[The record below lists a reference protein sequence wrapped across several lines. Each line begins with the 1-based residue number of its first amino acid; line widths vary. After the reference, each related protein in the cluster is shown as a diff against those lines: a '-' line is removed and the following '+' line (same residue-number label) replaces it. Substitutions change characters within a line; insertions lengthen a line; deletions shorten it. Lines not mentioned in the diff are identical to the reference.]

1 MIVPEEISMIVSS
14 DPKQGAINK
23 SPDGSYFEIGLQDGL
38 MLPTDALNINISVEE
53 STIWWTVPNIITG
66 ENDKMYFI
74 GPGTS
79 TKSELGYPVSTTFEV
94 KQPSPGVYHLLL
106 ENPAGGMPSVFGVG
120 YKFEPL
126 LGFNQGQVFT
136 ITSDITGGSPTILQ
150 TFVITST
157 GTPVVEVVPGGD
169 FKGTN
174 PNAPQDITIPQGL
187 YDLTGLNA
195 SIARELELIGS
206 PAFITLNPDEATQ
219 KVEMRFN
226 FAGVSVDFT
235 QPNTFVD
242 ILGFNKQI
250 YGPYAV
256 PTPILAPNVAAFN
269 SVNYFLVHSD
279 LTNKGIRFN
288 NSYSQTIGQVLI
300 DVPPGSQI
308 TSQPRNPAKINA
320 PELAG
325 ATRTT
330 LRFWLT
336 DDANR
341 RVNTNNEYWS
351 ARIVIHYLRPF
362 IIGAPNFPQTTGR
375 KDQHSHNKRFN

>member
-38 MLPTDALNINISVEE
+38 MLPPDALNINISVEE

-66 ENDKMYFI
+66 ENDKMYFNEI
-74 GPGTS
+74 GGTEE
-79 TKSELGYPVSTTFEV
+79 KLV
-94 KQPSPGVYHLLL
+94 
-106 ENPAGGMPSVFGVG
+106 
-120 YKFEPL
+120 
-126 LGFNQGQVFT
+126 LGFNANDQFSFSGTELKLNSLVGNLPLHKFKVGDKFVPLVGLNANTQFT
-136 ITSDITGGSPTILQ
+136 ILTVDTLVNPEFIQTFQVSPTPQATNPDFGSFERIR
-150 TFVITST
+150 VST
-157 GTPVVEVVPGGD
+157 GI
-169 FKGTN
+169 N
-174 PNAPQDITIPQGL
+174 ITIPQGL
-187 YDLTGLNA
+187 YDLNGLNA
-195 SIARELELIGS
+195 SIARELELQRVE
-206 PAFITLNPDEATQ
+206 ALITLNPDEATQ

-226 FAGVSVDFT
+226 FDATSVDFT
-235 QPNTFVD
+235 QPNTFAD
-242 ILGFNKQI
+242 ILGFDKAI
-250 YGPYAV
+250 YGPFSI
-256 PTPILAPNVAAFN
+256 PTPILAPNTASFN

-279 LTNKGIRFN
+279 LTSKGIRFN
-288 NSYSQTIGQVLI
+288 NNYNQTIGQVLI

-325 ATRTT
+325 ATRTS

-336 DDANR
+336 DDTNR

-362 IIGAPNFPQTTGR
+362 IIGEPNFPQSTGR
-375 KDQHSHNKRFN
+375 LDQHRHKKRFT